1 MVRLTRQKTTKD
13 HTQKIIIITFILVQ
27 TIGILIGTEKDI
39 MMKIVL
45 FMALAL
51 EIIAAPAV
59 VIIQV
64 VVVIAAPAVFIIP
77 VVVVVMEL
85 VVVVMEV
92 VVVIAAPAVVIIP
105 VVVVME
111 VAKVVLKKQDE
122 KLPKEEKLPK
132 DEKLIKEENN

>member
-64 VVVIAAPAVFIIP
+64 VVVIAAPAV
-77 VVVVVMEL
+77 
-85 VVVVMEV
+85 
-92 VVVIAAPAVVIIP
+92 VIIP